1 MCRVTFRC
9 VKAWSFCEL
18 HQCVTTG
25 AGDGVVHQQRLQLP
39 MGKRCAFGRNVKL
52 MRLACHK
59 KEKWWE
65 MSAVTPAKTR
75 NDKEHTQYRKRGYRL
90 WNHLVQIFGIFWI
103 TCNIGST
110 SCYSG
115 KSGHKTCE
123 QEQEDFDRAIRW
135 LRKRGQVVESVKSK
149 LQRFV
154 SRKENSRV
162 NLCHC
167 YSLFMGL
174 SNWQKN
180 IPKFPSVQTS
190 GIDRAFVPAV
200 SGLWLRSREEVHALW
215 YKSLL
220 RSTCRAHCGNS
231 TSRKPIDK
239 RW

>member
-9 VKAWSFCEL
+9 VTAWSFCEL

-52 MRLACHK
+52 MRFDEIGVPQEREMMRNVCSDTRKQGTIRNTRSK
-59 KEKWWE
+59 KK
-65 MSAVTPAKTR
+65 
-75 NDKEHTQYRKRGYRL
+75 KRGYRF

-110 SCYSG
+110 SCNNG

-123 QEQEDFDRAIRW
+123 QEQEDIDRAIRW
-135 LRKRGQVVESVKSK
+135 LRKRGQVVESVI
-149 LQRFV
+149 QTATICP
-154 SRKENSRV
+154 RKENSRV
-162 NLCHC
+162 NLCHF

-180 IPKFPSVQTS
+180 IPKFP
-190 GIDRAFVPAV
+190 
-200 SGLWLRSREEVHALW
+200 
-215 YKSLL
+215 
-220 RSTCRAHCGNS
+220 
-231 TSRKPIDK
+231 
-239 RW
+239 